1 MTQRQLARFKITH
14 YFTDRPGACQRSLP
28 YEQHEEGKRHAQKI
42 ERKFSTFRTRIK

>member
-1 MTQRQLARFKITH
+1 M
-14 YFTDRPGACQRSLP
+14 P